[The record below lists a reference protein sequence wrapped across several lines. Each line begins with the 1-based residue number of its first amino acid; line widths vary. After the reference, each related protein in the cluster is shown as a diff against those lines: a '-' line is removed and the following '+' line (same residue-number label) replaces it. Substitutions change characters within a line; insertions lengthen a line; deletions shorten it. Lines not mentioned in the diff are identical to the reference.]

1 MVEVHDLYDSVSKGN
16 YWELNELFCLVLG
29 VTAHSQVN
37 GADRQCL
44 MPPSLRHPVTP
55 NNALC
60 PRQ

>member
-1 MVEVHDLYDSVSKGN
+1 MVEVHDLFDSISKG
-16 YWELNELFCLVLG
+16 NELFCLVLG

-37 GADRQCL
+37 GPDRQCL